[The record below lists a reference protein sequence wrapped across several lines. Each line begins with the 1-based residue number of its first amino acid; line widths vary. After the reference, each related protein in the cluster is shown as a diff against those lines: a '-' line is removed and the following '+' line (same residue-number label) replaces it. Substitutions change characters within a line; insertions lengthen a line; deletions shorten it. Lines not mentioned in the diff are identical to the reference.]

1 MNLKQLRYLI
11 AIADAGLNITQA
23 AERVF
28 ATQSGISKQLRQLED
43 ELGFDIFRRRG
54 RSLHSVTPAGREVI
68 ERARVVIAE
77 VSVIRSLK
85 SADQPERGHLL

>member
-85 SADQPERGHLL
+85 GADQPRRERV